1 LDHARGYDHNSND
14 LILWWILQQHTMKII
29 PYLLF
34 LIPVATEV
42 YLDFR
47 HIAIRKQVV
56 QHKQETAVRLIIML
70 GLAIL
75 DAHLS
80 GVHWWQSL
88 FLEIAIFWLLFD
100 YTLNIA
106 LGRVWW
112 MLGNS
117 AMIDKLMNEW
127 PGFVVLFLKLWVFAC
142 AIGVYYH
149 LPWILGNTNY

>member
-1 LDHARGYDHNSND
+1 
-14 LILWWILQQHTMKII
+14 MKLI

-34 LIPVATEV
+34 IIPVATEV
-42 YLDFR
+42 YLDYR
-47 HIAIRKQVV
+47 HIKIKKQVV
-56 QHKQETAVRLIIML
+56 KHKQETISRLIIMI

-88 FLEIAIFWLLFD
+88 ILEIAIFWLLFD

-112 MLGNS
+112 ELGSTSWLDQRLNQ
-117 AMIDKLMNEW
+117 W
-127 PGFVVLFLKLWVFAC
+127 PWFVVLFLKLWVFAC

>member
-1 LDHARGYDHNSND
+1 MS
-14 LILWWILQQHTMKII
+14 ILT
-29 PYLLF
+29 YLLF

-56 QHKQETAVRLIIML
+56 QHKQETAVRLIIMF

-88 FLEIAIFWLLFD
+88 MLEIALFWLLFD
-100 YTLNIA
+100 YALNIA
-106 LGRVWW
+106 LGRVWFT
-112 MLGNS
+112 LGSTSWLDQRLNQ
-117 AMIDKLMNEW
+117 W
-127 PGFVVLFLKLWVFAC
+127 PGFVVLFLKLWVLAC

-149 LPWILGNTNY
+149 LDWITGKTLPQ